1 MTTQSFD
8 MKKAVSEVPGPL
20 AFWMGLS
27 MVKAATANAYSY
39 NKDRFEK
46 LAAICDELQV
56 IANEMKA
63 EKEQRQKAAADR
75 LATTAKVEA
84 ERDAL
89 AKK

>member
-8 MKKAVSEVPGPL
+8 MKKAVAEVPGPL

-39 NKDRFEK
+39 NKDRFER
-46 LAAICDELQV
+46 LAVICDELQV

-63 EKEQRQKAAADR
+63 EKEQRLKAAADR
-75 LATTAKVEA
+75 TAQAAAIAAGKA
-84 ERDAL
+84 
-89 AKK
+89 

>member
-8 MKKAVSEVPGPL
+8 MKKAVAEVPGPL

-46 LAAICDELQV
+46 LAAICDELQI

-63 EKEQRQKAAADR
+63 EKEQRLKQVADRTAQAAAI
-75 LATTAKVEA
+75 AAGKA
-84 ERDAL
+84 
-89 AKK
+89 